1 MLTRQC
7 WNWGPRERP
16 KFEDIVRELEDI
28 LLSTSGEEYLNLDNV
43 PFLDETSSI
52 RSDEDDGFNSA
63 TTYHPFIR

>member
-1 MLTRQC
+1 M
-7 WNWGPRERP
+7 
-16 KFEDIVRELEDI
+16 
-28 LLSTSGEEYLNLDNV
+28 SASGEEYLDLDNV